1 MFPHATS
8 HSRRLLRSSAL
19 VLVVLAVLAPLAGCG
34 RKKMATPA
42 PQAAPAPAPTPA
54 TDDSDRLA
62 RERAERERA
71 ERERAEREAAARARR
86 EAIERTIST
95 AVLFGFDRY
104 DLNAEARELLE
115 AKWAILKDNPSM
127 RLRLEGHADDLGS
140 DEYNLALGMQRAAAV
155 KRFFT
160 QRDIPEDRL
169 EIVSFGEEQPTC
181 TEASEG
187 CRALNRRAEFR
198 ILTGLDAVAVRD
210 GS

>member
-1 MFPHATS
+1 MIPHMGS
-8 HSRRLLRSSAL
+8 HAGPVLRSSAL
-19 VLVVLAVLAPLAGCG
+19 VLALLAPLAGCG
-34 RKKMATPA
+34 RKKMATPT
-42 PQAAPAPAPTPA
+42 PQATPAAAPTPT

-62 RERAERERA
+62 RERM
-71 ERERAEREAAARARR
+71 ERERAEREAAARAKR
-86 EAIERTIST
+86 EAIARTMSA

-104 DLNAEARELLE
+104 DLSAEARELLE
-115 AKWAILKDNPSM
+115 AKWTILKDNPSM
-127 RLRLEGHADDLGS
+127 RIRLEGHADDLGS

-155 KRFFT
+155 KRFFA

-181 TEASEG
+181 GEGTEG

>member
-1 MFPHATS
+1 MSS
-8 HSRRLLRSSAL
+8 HSIERTRRALRFAAL
-19 VLVVLAVLAPLAGCG
+19 SLAVLVPLAACG
-34 RKKMATPA
+34 KKKMETPA
-42 PQAAPAPAPTPA
+42 PQAVPAPTPVPT

-62 RERAERERA
+62 RERA

-86 EAIERTIST
+86 EAIERTMSA

-104 DLNAEARELLE
+104 DLTAEARELLE

-155 KRFFT
+155 KRFFA

-181 TEASEG
+181 SEGTEG
-187 CRALNRRAEFR
+187 CRAQNRRAEFR

>member
-1 MFPHATS
+1 MFPHS
-8 HSRRLLRSSAL
+8 IERGRRAVRAAAL
-19 VLVVLAVLAPLAGCG
+19 SLAVLVPLVACG
-34 RKKMATPA
+34 KKTMETPA
-42 PQAAPAPAPTPA
+42 PQAVPAPTAVPT
-54 TDDSDRLA
+54 TDDGDRLA
-62 RERAERERA
+62 RERA

-86 EAIERTIST
+86 EAIERTMSA

-104 DLNAEARELLE
+104 DLTAQARELLE
-115 AKWAILKDNPSM
+115 AKWTILKDNPSM

-155 KRFFT
+155 KRFFA

-181 TEASEG
+181 SEGTEG
-187 CRALNRRAEFR
+187 CRAQNRRAEFR